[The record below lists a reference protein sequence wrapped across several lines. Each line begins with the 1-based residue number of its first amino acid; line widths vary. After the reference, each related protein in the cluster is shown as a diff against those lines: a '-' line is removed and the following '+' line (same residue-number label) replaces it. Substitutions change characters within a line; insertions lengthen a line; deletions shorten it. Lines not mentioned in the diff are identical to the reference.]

1 LPEIGARRYRRDPD
15 IVCRR
20 VATEVILVPIRRN
33 VREVGIYRLNEVAGF
48 VWDRLDEP
56 RTAEDLAREIAEVF
70 EVDEAT
76 ARRDVETLLA
86 KLAGMGGLHEA

>member
-1 LPEIGARRYRRDPD
+1 MSEVCSKRYRRDPD

-20 VATEVILVPIRRN
+20 VATEVILVPIRNN

-48 VWDRLDEP
+48 VWDRLDGE
-56 RTAEDLAREIAEVF
+56 RTIGDLAREVTEVY
-70 EVDEAT
+70 EVDAEA

-86 KLAGMGGLHEA
+86 KLTQMGGVHEA